1 MRTRRKRKS
10 RGLKADVLLLR
21 GIERQKLS
29 CKQSRSP
36 CRVSDQRNRARGP
49 LQGASNLTRPEV
61 APEGDSVLA
70 TGGRSGLGVPSPKTP
85 ALPPGGGELSPPFQG
100 QGKRPS
106 SLATSGPQTL
116 PPPDLLPSTSFIFP
130 QHLLVQAQNPTPSP
144 LEPSSPSLG
153 EGPGSERARGTSYR
167 SGGREG
173 RRVPRVPG
181 ADEPA
186 AESSPRSRA
195 ASASTVTV
203 EATPARELGAVLA
216 PPHLS
221 PARPPPPPGAG
232 PRPAP
237 GSARGRRW
245 APGLACSPGRTHTS
259 THARPEPLSPRPAL
273 VPLAHADG
281 QSDGRWLTTPRGTE
295 DAARRRRRRR
305 ERQKQR
311 RRQGQ
316 RRQRRRWR
324 RRRRRQREQER
335 RRRRHPRDSSSYLSL

>member
-216 PPHLS
+216 PPPTFPP
-221 PARPPPPPGAG
+221 PARPLLPA
-232 PRPAP
+232 PAP
-237 GSARGRRW
+237 GPPPARLAGGAGRRGW
-245 APGLACSPGRTHTS
+245 RALPGAHTHPRTHAQS
-259 THARPEPLSPRPAL
+259 RSLRARPSFPSPMQTDRA
-273 VPLAHADG
+273 
-281 QSDGRWLTTPRGTE
+281 TE
-295 DAARRRRRRR
+295 D
-305 ERQKQR
+305 
-311 RRQGQ
+311 G
-316 RRQRRRWR
+316 
-324 RRRRRQREQER
+324 
-335 RRRRHPRDSSSYLSL
+335 